1 MWLLWVIGGQQGDS
15 LLLMEKKKQM
25 SELETK
31 KYAKEDSQLPKLS
44 LNPNTAR
51 NKNTASSKDE
61 TTEEQQEALWSR
73 SLKFFEHMNAVNS

>member
-31 KYAKEDSQLPKLS
+31 KYAKASRTYGSQNRYLLRKY
-44 LNPNTAR
+44 
-51 NKNTASSKDE
+51 
-61 TTEEQQEALWSR
+61 
-73 SLKFFEHMNAVNS
+73 AVF